1 MLSQLNRSSA
11 IPQHYLV
18 IIGFNID
25 CEDIFLNIN
34 TDYNNFSSHYQK
46 VIILQDLQ
54 TDFELLYIGCK
65 RNDHR
70 WFFLSDKHKGQ
81 QNIYASK
88 FDDLL
93 FKMLSEE
100 SINNKKTDKR
110 KKLGKYIIFNIRIFD
125 SGSYWKKF
133 APMTSSP

>member
-34 TDYNNFSSHYQK
+34 TDDNNFSSHYQK

-70 WFFLSDKHKGQ
+70 
-81 QNIYASK
+81 
-88 FDDLL
+88 
-93 FKMLSEE
+93 
-100 SINNKKTDKR
+100 
-110 KKLGKYIIFNIRIFD
+110 
-125 SGSYWKKF
+125 
-133 APMTSSP
+133 